1 MALTYDAV
9 QVFAASTKNL
19 VYRPQALNCSEQS
32 NQVQT
37 DGSTFKNY
45 MRSVFK
51 IENAKQCIIKIEFL
65 FVTIQ
70 AES

>member
-9 QVFAASTKNL
+9 QVFAAITKKL
-19 VYRPQALNCSEQS
+19 IYRPQALNCSEES

-45 MRSVFK
+45 MRSVFVEL
-51 IENAKQCIIKIEFL
+51 IL
-65 FVTIQ
+65 F
-70 AES
+70 